1 MPQKVWEDPLLDA
14 CGAGA
19 SGDDRLYS
27 TSRIARMPVTLEQ
40 KSSLTSLK
48 MGTQLVRQR
57 RQDRHVATILLDS
70 GLVPIDQVQKF
81 LGHTH
86 LSTTQIYAQT
96 SLRALGE
103 NYIRA
108 PGSKLTLPRSKVL
121 TWFSTAPIVPT
132 WPKFRPSLP

>member
-57 RQDRHVATILLDS
+57 RQDRHVAISTSFGMHDVNLRRISVQSFQPTLL
-70 GLVPIDQVQKF
+70 
-81 LGHTH
+81 LGSASEIMGTP
-86 LSTTQIYAQT
+86 
-96 SLRALGE
+96 
-103 NYIRA
+103 N
-108 PGSKLTLPRSKVL
+108 
-121 TWFSTAPIVPT
+121 
-132 WPKFRPSLP
+132 